1 MRTIET
7 ITNKI
12 RDIETRIENFDAT
25 DYIDYS
31 QYADMLDDVYGE
43 IEICGYI
50 YSASVALKRIDPIAY
65 EQRFRNYCDTI
76 NLDDVQEYRELTEE
90 LEALCVELD
99 ELQSL
104 DD

>member
-1 MRTIET
+1 MHTIET

-12 RDIETRIENFDAT
+12 RDIETRIENFNASE
-25 DYIDYS
+25 YIDYS

-50 YSASVALKRIDPIAY
+50 YSAGVALKRIDPIAY
-65 EQRFRNYCDTI
+65 DEGFRNYCDSI
-76 NLDDVQEYRELTEE
+76 DLDDVQEYRELTEE

-99 ELQSL
+99 ELQSP

>member
-7 ITNKI
+7 ITNEI
-12 RDIETRIENFDAT
+12 RDIEAQIEYFDASE
-25 DYIDYS
+25 YIDYS

-43 IEICGYI
+43 IEICGYQ
-50 YSASVALKRIDPIAY
+50 YSASVALKRIDPTAY
-65 EQRFRNYCDTI
+65 NEGFHNYCDTI
-76 NLDDVQEYRELTEE
+76 DLDGVHEYRELTEE
-90 LEALCVELD
+90 LEALREELD